1 MTKIKFTTVGAANNT
16 ENHLF
21 CESFSLWHWALI
33 SCLSAVLLL
42 VIVLQTVINRLFF
55 CRPVVNVL
63 VWLCYI
69 FLKCKLFFCLL
80 ISSSV
85 RTVLTCRKLR
95 GKFVWCSLE
104 NYTKHRSSI
113 WSHWRS
119 CRQINLFFFF
129 VTKVCLNLKND
140 WMITGLYFCKTND
153 PLTDK

>member
-1 MTKIKFTTVGAANNT
+1 MFTTVRAANNT

-69 FLKCKLFFCLL
+69 FLKCKLFFCLP

-119 CRQINLFFFF
+119 CRQINLFFFLSPKF
-129 VTKVCLNLKND
+129 AWIWKMTEWLLDFISVSQ
-140 WMITGLYFCKTND
+140 IIH
-153 PLTDK
+153 

>member
-1 MTKIKFTTVGAANNT
+1 MFTTVRAANNT

-119 CRQINLFFFF
+119 CRQINLFFFLSPKF
-129 VTKVCLNLKND
+129 AWIWKMTEWLLDFISVSQ
-140 WMITGLYFCKTND
+140 IIH
-153 PLTDK
+153 

>member
-69 FLKCKLFFCLL
+69 FLKFKLFFCLL

-104 NYTKHRSSI
+104 NDTKHRSSI

-119 CRQINLFFFF
+119 CRQTNLFFFLSPKF
-129 VTKVCLNLKND
+129 AWIWKMTEWLLDFISVSQ
-140 WMITGLYFCKTND
+140 IIH
-153 PLTDK
+153 

>member
-69 FLKCKLFFCLL
+69 FLKFKLFFCLL

-95 GKFVWCSLE
+95 GKFVWYSLE

-119 CRQINLFFFF
+119 CRQINLFFFLSPKF
-129 VTKVCLNLKND
+129 AWIWKMTEWLLDFISVSQ
-140 WMITGLYFCKTND
+140 IIH
-153 PLTDK
+153 